1 MRLVA
6 PSWYDPPDMPTRK
19 SPLPALGSLHLRHPG
34 LYEPLCRA
42 YADAAAICLS
52 ESHTSPV
59 EFEIRREDTSCLRE
73 LAWDEPSR
81 DALASWRNSH
91 EATEQGA
98 TSVGLAT
105 VEAEL
110 GLVALSRAE
119 TRTGADFYI
128 ARPGQKLEEAHRLEI
143 SGTKAGM
150 LRDLHSRLRQKVHQ
164 TRRGLSSRPALAC
177 VVGFRVKMVALA
189 SLEMEGGDA

>member
-1 MRLVA
+1 MRSVA
-6 PSWYDPPDMPTRK
+6 PSWYNSSDMPTRK

-59 EFEIRREDTSCLRE
+59 EIEIRREDMSCLRE
-73 LAWDEPSR
+73 LSWNEPPR
-81 DALASWRNSH
+81 DAVASWRNAH

-98 TSVGLAT
+98 CSVGLAT

-110 GLVALSRAE
+110 GVVALSRAE

-128 ARPGQKLEEAHRLEI
+128 APPGQGLELAYRLEI
-143 SGTKAGM
+143 SGTQTGM
-150 LRDLHSRLRQKVHQ
+150 LRDLHSRLRQKVRQ
-164 TRRGLSSRPALAC
+164 TRRGLSRRPALAC
-177 VVGFRVKMVALA
+177 VVGFRIRMVALA
-189 SLEMEGGDA
+189 FLEMEGGDV